1 MTDEE
6 VVRAAVAAWNAGG
19 SAAAARF
26 LGEEVVLEDPPQM
39 PDREQ
44 WIGRDAAARRLD
56 EVSGGRWAEIRDLRS
71 AGDSILVSLDLRGG
85 PMPDS
90 PQLAMIYLLIRVD
103 RSAISALQVFHDE
116 DSLSE
121 ATPDYRSRRSGPR
134 QSRVLPW
141 R

>member
-19 SAAAARF
+19 TAAAARF

-71 AGDSILVSLDLRGG
+71 VGDRMLVSLDLRGG
-85 PMPDS
+85 PTPDS
-90 PQLAMIYLLIRVD
+90 PQLATIFLVIRVD

-121 ATPDYRSRRSGPR
+121 ATQDYR
-134 QSRVLPW
+134 
-141 R
+141 